1 MTHIEYDPNRSARIA
16 LVHYED
22 GEKRYIL
29 APDGLKAGMSVSSG
43 PDAEPKV
50 GNCLPLSKIPTGLSI
65 HNIEMQPGGGGKL
78 CRSAGVGAI
87 LTARDGN
94 WAQITLPSGEVRRIP
109 AACRATIGMVGNPD
123 HMNVRLGKAGRSRW
137 LGRRPHVR
145 GVAMNPVDHPMGGGE
160 GRTSGGRHPCSPT
173 GKLAKGGKTRR
184 RRKPSN
190 KAIIRRRRS
199 VRLWAAQDLTKLTG
213 VCRVTGHGK
222 FRKQNR
228 SDAGMGRSLKKGPYV
243 VERLLEKVI
252 GPMPRAA
259 ASRSR
264 PGRGPAPSCPNS
276 SARISRSTTGG
287 TFIKLYVTEDM
298 VGHRLGEFAPTRT
311 FQGPRRQG
319 IEGAG
324 CRARKK

>member
-1 MTHIEYDPNRSARIA
+1 MGIRVYKPTSAGRRNSSVSDFAELTDKNKKPEKSLTEPLQKKSGRNNQGFITARHRGGGHKRMYRIIDWVRNDRDGQPAAVTHIEYDPNRSARIA
-16 LVHYED
+16 LIRYAD
-22 GEKRYIL
+22 GAKRYIL
-29 APDGLKAGMSVSSG
+29 APEGLKAGMSVVTG
-43 PDAEPKV
+43 PDAEPKL
-50 GNCLPLSKIPTGLSI
+50 GNCLPLAKIPTGLTI

-87 LTARDGN
+87 LSAREGS

-173 GKLAKGGKTRR
+173 GVLAKGGKTRR

-199 VRLWAAQDLTKLTG
+199 VRYGQ
-213 VCRVTGHGK
+213 
-222 FRKQNR
+222 
-228 SDAGMGRSLKKGPYV
+228 LKV
-243 VERLLEKVI
+243 
-252 GPMPRAA
+252 
-259 ASRSR
+259 
-264 PGRGPAPSCPNS
+264 
-276 SARISRSTTGG
+276 
-287 TFIKLYVTEDM
+287 
-298 VGHRLGEFAPTRT
+298 
-311 FQGPRRQG
+311 
-319 IEGAG
+319 
-324 CRARKK
+324 

>member
-1 MTHIEYDPNRSARIA
+1 MGIRTYKPTSPGRRNSSVSDFAELTDKNKKPEKSLTEPLQKTGGRNNQGFITAHHRGGGHKRKYRIIDWTRNDRDGKTAAVTHIEYDPNRSARIA
-16 LVHYED
+16 LIRYED

-29 APDGLKAGMSVSSG
+29 APEGLKAGMSVSSG
-43 PDAEPKV
+43 SDAEPKT
-50 GNCLPLSKIPTGLSI
+50 GNCIPLARIPTGLTI

-109 AACRATIGMVGNPD
+109 ADCRATVGMVGNPD

-137 LGRRPHVR
+137 KGRRPHVR

-190 KAIIRRRRS
+190 KAIIRRRKS
-199 VRLWAAQDLTKLTG
+199 VRYGQ
-213 VCRVTGHGK
+213 
-222 FRKQNR
+222 
-228 SDAGMGRSLKKGPYV
+228 LK
-243 VERLLEKVI
+243 I
-252 GPMPRAA
+252 
-259 ASRSR
+259 
-264 PGRGPAPSCPNS
+264 
-276 SARISRSTTGG
+276 
-287 TFIKLYVTEDM
+287 
-298 VGHRLGEFAPTRT
+298 
-311 FQGPRRQG
+311 
-319 IEGAG
+319 
-324 CRARKK
+324 